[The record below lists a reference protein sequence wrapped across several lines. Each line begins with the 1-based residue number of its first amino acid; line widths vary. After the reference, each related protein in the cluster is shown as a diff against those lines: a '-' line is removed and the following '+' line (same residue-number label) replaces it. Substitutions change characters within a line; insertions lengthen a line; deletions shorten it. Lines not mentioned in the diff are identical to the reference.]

1 MKALFCLIWVMSSL
15 LSAFAAEEKLFVKA
29 LTNEGTKRI
38 NVFRYTNHWGRK
50 EIRLESAALPRIG
63 RVNPIYGYG
72 RDTDDDEIIDTWF
85 MIDNDEGLKV
95 TRLANRQPWASDI
108 IKNQLFKTYQS
119 SAKSHFSA
127 LYGAVF
133 GFLLMSVSHGYTSEI
148 EFWRERMD
156 LEEFALRLE
165 AAKKSG
171 QLTKAQWDA
180 GVDLVMA
187 SYEDSLARFERA
199 TGRDYAALG
208 AADVALWATG
218 GVIIKYVGK
227 GLSFLGR
234 PLMETTMVRNARAA
248 VIHMARRISQS
259 TRAKLSY
266 FRRAKGAPVAVIAA
280 QTARAQFPRHM
291 RGLMAKNTLM
301 KKLVPFFVRSGVA
314 VKKALY
320 DWKYIAFMAS
330 LQISTE
336 AFANRS
342 EVYSPN
348 PTTFAKNVLTHPDIV
363 QNVGFMTTNAFF
375 MTAASH
381 GIRPRGVRF
390 ATCGFIALGNSSI
403 TNFVIKGESDYQ
415 RVAVDSGWEAIIGNT
430 QVQIDLAALKHFE
443 QKALAANNPR
453 LKLLGWAVVLVD
465 QAAGFAGYSML
476 TRSISRDTPDV
487 QLVPVVAE

>member
-1 MKALFCLIWVMSSL
+1 MKALFCLIFLMSSM

-29 LTNEGTKRI
+29 ITADGSKRI
-38 NVFRYTNHWGRK
+38 NIFRYKNHWGQK

-85 MIDNDEGLKV
+85 MIDENEGLKI
-95 TRLANRQPWASDI
+95 TRLPTRQPWATDV
-108 IKNQLFKTYQS
+108 IKNQLFKTYDS
-119 SAKSHFSA
+119 SVKSHFSA

-133 GFLLMSVSHGYTSEI
+133 GFVLMSVSHAYNSEI
-148 EFWRERMD
+148 DFWRERMD
-156 LEEFALRLE
+156 LEEFAIRLE

-171 QLTKAQWDA
+171 QITKEQWED

-187 SYEDSLARFERA
+187 SFDDALNRFERA

-208 AADVALWATG
+208 AADVAIWATG
-218 GVIIKYVGK
+218 GVIVKYLGK

-234 PLMETTMVRNARAA
+234 PLLETSMVRGARAS
-248 VIHMARRISQS
+248 VIHMARRISQG

-280 QTARAQFPRHM
+280 QTARTQFPRQM
-291 RGLMAKNTLM
+291 RGLMAKNYLM
-301 KKLVPFFVRSGVA
+301 KKLVPLLVRSGIA

-320 DWKYIAFMAS
+320 DWKYIAFMAT
-330 LQISTE
+330 LQTSTE

-348 PTTFAKNVLTHPDIV
+348 PTTFATNVLTHPDII

-381 GIRPRGVRF
+381 GIKPRGLRF

-403 TNFVIKGESDYQ
+403 TNLVIKGENDYQ
-415 RVAVDSGWEAIIGNT
+415 RVALDSAWEAIIGNT
-430 QVQIDLAALKHFE
+430 QVQIDLAALKYFE
-443 QKALAANNPR
+443 QKAAASGNPR
-453 LKLLGWAVVLVD
+453 IKLLGLAVVLVD
-465 QAAGFAGYSML
+465 QAAGFAGYSMVTQRL
-476 TRSISRDTPDV
+476 SRETPDV
-487 QLVPVVAE
+487 HLVPVLAE

>member
-1 MKALFCLIWVMSSL
+1 MTST
-15 LSAFAAEEKLFVKA
+15 LSAFAAEEKLFIKA
-29 LTNEGTKRI
+29 LTSDGSKRI
-38 NVFRYTNHWGRK
+38 NIFRYTNHWGRK

-85 MIDNDEGLKV
+85 MIDEDEGLKIS
-95 TRLANRQPWASDI
+95 TIPNRQPWATDV
-108 IKNQLFKTYQS
+108 IKNQLFKTYDS
-119 SAKSHFSA
+119 SVKSHFSA

-133 GFLLMSVSHGYTSEI
+133 GFVLMSVSHAYNSEI
-148 EFWRERMD
+148 DFWRERMD

-165 AAKKSG
+165 NSKKSG
-171 QLTKAQWDA
+171 QLTKEQWED

-187 SYEDSLARFERA
+187 GYEDALNRFEKA

-218 GVIIKYVGK
+218 GVIVKYVGK
-227 GLSFLGR
+227 GLSYLGR
-234 PLMETTMVRNARAA
+234 PLMETAMVRNAKASI
-248 VIHMARRISQS
+248 IHMARKISQG

-266 FRRAKGAPVAVIAA
+266 FRRAKGAPVSVIAA
-280 QTARAQFPRHM
+280 QTVRTQFPRQM

-301 KKLVPFFVRSGVA
+301 KKLVPFVVRSGIA

-320 DWKYIAFMAS
+320 DWKYIAFMGS

-348 PTTFAKNVLTHPDIV
+348 PTTFAKNVLTHPDII

-390 ATCGFIALGNSSI
+390 AACGFIALGNSSF
-403 TNFVIKGESDYQ
+403 TNFVIKGENDYQ
-415 RVAVDSGWEAIIGNT
+415 RVALDSGWEAIIGNT

-443 QKALAANNPR
+443 QKAAASGNPR

-465 QAAGFAGYSML
+465 QAAGFAGYSL
-476 TRSISRDTPDV
+476 ATRSLNRETPDV
-487 QLVPVVAE
+487 QLVPVMAE